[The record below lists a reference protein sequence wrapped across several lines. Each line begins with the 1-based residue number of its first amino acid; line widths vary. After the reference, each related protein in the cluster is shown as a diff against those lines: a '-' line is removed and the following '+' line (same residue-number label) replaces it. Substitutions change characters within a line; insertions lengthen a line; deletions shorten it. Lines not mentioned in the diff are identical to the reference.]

1 MAPTDARSGAVG
13 PDPGGAGRAARA
25 ALLVAVLIV
34 LPLSNTIAVAS
45 LRSRQRAA
53 GPWWVHHFGL
63 LGAHAALVVLVL
75 LWARRTGFD
84 LGLDR
89 HRRAGLTVV
98 AASLVVAAVAVVGA
112 RVTPLDRPTAD
123 FGSFSREAMAF
134 SLLAIVWAGVGQEIL
149 FRGFAT
155 GVLVEMTG
163 TRWLAVGTTSLSF
176 ALYHGG
182 LALGAAN
189 MLLNLWSGIVLG
201 TVYVRTHDTWLVAAI
216 HATFVAA
223 LLLLAS
229 TRAG

>member
-13 PDPGGAGRAARA
+13 PDPGPSGGAARS
-25 ALLVAVLIV
+25 ALLVAVLVV
-34 LPLSNTIAVAS
+34 LPVANAVAVAA
-45 LRSRQRAA
+45 LRSRHRANGA
-53 GPWWVHHFGL
+53 WWAHHAGL
-63 LGAHAALVVLVL
+63 LGAHAALVLLVL

-98 AASLVVAAVAVVGA
+98 AASVAVAAVAVAGA
-112 RVTPLDRPTAD
+112 RVTPLDRPTGD

-134 SLLAIVWAGVGQEIL
+134 SLVAIVWAGVGQEIL

-155 GVLVEMTG
+155 GVLVDMTG
-163 TRWLAVGTTSLSF
+163 RRWLAVGTTSVSF

-189 MLLNLWSGIVLG
+189 MLLNLWSGLVLG
-201 TVYVRTHDTWLVAAI
+201 TVYVRTHDTWLAAAI
-216 HATFVAA
+216 HAAFVAA
-223 LLLLAS
+223 LLVLAA
-229 TRAG
+229 R